1 MFEVT
6 FLNLYILFTLLN
18 NQLTIIPLPV
28 ICRIEALILLWMLNA
43 MVLKKV
49 SRTTLSCN
57 VASKNPLIT
66 HSKSRQRSVWHI
78 VGGTIPE
85 EESYPR
91 FFHG

>member
-1 MFEVT
+1 MFSENNKLT
-6 FLNLYILFTLLN
+6 ELNLQNCSEIGLNCQSNIDCVDSSFTLLN

-57 VASKNPLIT
+57 VASKNSLIT
-66 HSKSRQRSVWHI
+66 HSKSR
-78 VGGTIPE
+78 
-85 EESYPR
+85 
-91 FFHG
+91 